1 MAGQYHHTRYSTGI
15 DGYVHYGH
23 DDVRIRHPDDQST
36 RDSLHVHADAVL
48 VREGAI
54 WYCSGNSGC
63 KYTANCNSKVAHA
76 NSSLLRLSKTFSRI
90 DRSEGV

>member
-48 VREGAI
+48 VRED
-54 WYCSGNSGC
+54 Y
-63 KYTANCNSKVAHA
+63 V
-76 NSSLLRLSKTFSRI
+76 
-90 DRSEGV
+90 